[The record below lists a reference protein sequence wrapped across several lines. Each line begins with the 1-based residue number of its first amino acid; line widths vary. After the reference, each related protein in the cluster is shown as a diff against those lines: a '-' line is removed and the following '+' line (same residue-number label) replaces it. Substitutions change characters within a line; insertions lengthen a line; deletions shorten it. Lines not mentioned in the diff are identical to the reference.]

1 MPCPFQQMLLLRF
14 LSSASSRGGPTLAW
28 AGCRCSQESSS
39 IVQTAT
45 SWNRASFKHHSTCQ
59 QTSCS
64 CSDAEAFPALNAEDL
79 KRMFGE
85 FAAFGTRAAAADM
98 DGSKFFKLCK
108 DSRLLSKSFT
118 AIDCDI
124 IFAKV
129 GTG

>member
-1 MPCPFQQMLLLRF
+1 
-14 LSSASSRGGPTLAW
+14 
-28 AGCRCSQESSS
+28 
-39 IVQTAT
+39 
-45 SWNRASFKHHSTCQ
+45 
-59 QTSCS
+59 
-64 CSDAEAFPALNAEDL
+64 
-79 KRMFGE
+79 MFGE